1 MIGSRRGSRIIDP
14 HRDRPSDLDGV
25 GLDGMR
31 LTTMQGTA
39 RRYHLDR
46 MGHQDIDEVARIE
59 RRSFTSPWPMAAYR
73 RELRRTEQNTYLV
86 LRTDPDSHPGEEE
99 RGGVRAHL
107 PFGSLLRRDSA
118 GATHRI
124 AGFAGMWQ
132 LYDEA
137 HVTTIAVDPRL
148 RGRGFGEALFVALLA
163 EATKRGTTWLSLE
176 VRVSNRIAQRLY
188 EKYELS
194 TYSRR
199 PGYYT
204 NDGEDALVM
213 WSRSL
218 RDPAYVERLNTLRD
232 QLQRKIGDAVDIP
245 RLHDV
250 GWQRRPPEP
259 GGIGAG

>member
-1 MIGSRRGSRIIDP
+1 
-14 HRDRPSDLDGV
+14 
-25 GLDGMR
+25 MR
-31 LTTMQGTA
+31 LTIMQQTA
-39 RRYHLDR
+39 RRYTLDR
-46 MGHQDIDEVARIE
+46 MGHHDIDEVARIE
-59 RRSFTSPWPMAAYR
+59 RGSFSSPWPMAAYR

-86 LRTDPDSHPGEEE
+86 LRTDPNAHHSEDE
-99 RGGVRAHL
+99 RGGVLSHL
-107 PFGSLLRRDSA
+107 PFGGILRRDA
-118 GATHRI
+118 DADAHRI

-176 VRVSNRIAQRLY
+176 VRASNRVAQRLY

-199 PGYYT
+199 KGYYT

-218 RDPAYVERLNTLRD
+218 RDPAYVARLNALRD
-232 QLQRKIGDAVDIP
+232 QLQRKIGEAVEVP

-250 GWQRRPPEP
+250 GWQQRLTHP
-259 GGIGAG
+259 IGAG

>member
-1 MIGSRRGSRIIDP
+1 MVPRQGSDIIGT
-14 HRDRPSDLDGV
+14 HRDRCSELDV
-25 GLDGMR
+25 GLYGVR

-39 RRYHLDR
+39 RRYNFDR

-86 LRTDPDSHPGEEE
+86 LRTDPETHHADDE
-99 RGGVRAHL
+99 RGGVLAHL
-107 PFGSLLRRDSA
+107 PFGGLLRRDA
-118 GATHRI
+118 GGDAPRI
-124 AGFAGMWQ
+124 VGFAGMWQ

-137 HVTTIAVDPRL
+137 HVTTIAVDPEL

-176 VRVSNRIAQRLY
+176 VRASNRIAQRLY
-188 EKYELS
+188 EKYELT

-199 PGYYT
+199 KGYYT

-218 RDPAYVERLNTLRD
+218 RDPDYVARLNALRD
-232 QLQRKIGDAVDIP
+232 RLQLKIGDAVDLP

-250 GWQRRPPEP
+250 GWQQRQSEP
-259 GGIGAG
+259 DGAV

>member
-1 MIGSRRGSRIIDP
+1 
-14 HRDRPSDLDGV
+14 
-25 GLDGMR
+25 
-31 LTTMQGTA
+31 MQGTA
-39 RRYHLDR
+39 RRYHFDR
-46 MGHQDIDEVARIE
+46 MGPQDIDEVARIE
-59 RRSFTSPWPMAAYR
+59 RRSFSSPWPMAAYR

-86 LRTDPDSHPGEEE
+86 LRTDPDAHPEDE

-107 PFGSLLRRDSA
+107 PFAGLLRRDP
-118 GATHRI
+118 GADAHRI

-137 HVTTIAVDPRL
+137 HVTTIAVDPEL

-176 VRVSNRIAQRLY
+176 VRVSNRVAQRLY
-188 EKYELS
+188 EKYELT

-199 PGYYT
+199 KGYYT

-218 RDPAYVERLNTLRD
+218 RDPAYVARLNALRD
-232 QLQRKIGDAVDIP
+232 RLQRKLGDAVDLP

-250 GWQRRPPEP
+250 GWQQRLGAPP
-259 GGIGAG
+259 GDG